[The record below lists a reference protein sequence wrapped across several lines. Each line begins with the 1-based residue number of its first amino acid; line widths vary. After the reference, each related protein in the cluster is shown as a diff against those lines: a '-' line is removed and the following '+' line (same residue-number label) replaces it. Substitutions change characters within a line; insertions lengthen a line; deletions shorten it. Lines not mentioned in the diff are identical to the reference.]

1 MFCGNCG
8 AQLPEGGVFCANCGN
23 KVGSSS
29 NRYESTPPAAP
40 TPIPPSGYAQP
51 NRPNAASA
59 KPPKKPNSTLI
70 VLLVLGGLFVIGI
83 LVAVIIVVAILAG
96 NLFNLAK
103 QDTGYTYGTEDNYYY
118 NDEYNDEDLS
128 GDVYDPGT
136 GYTYDP
142 YEWDTDDYDGG
153 YETNNQ
159 QLCPSCHGSGTC
171 PICNGTG
178 EYSMYGQ
185 DYDTCTGC
193 GGDGVCSICGGS
205 GYV

>member
-96 NLFNLAK
+96 NLFNSAK
-103 QDTGYTYGTEDNYYY
+103 
-118 NDEYNDEDLS
+118 
-128 GDVYDPGT
+128 
-136 GYTYDP
+136 
-142 YEWDTDDYDGG
+142 
-153 YETNNQ
+153 
-159 QLCPSCHGSGTC
+159 
-171 PICNGTG
+171 
-178 EYSMYGQ
+178 
-185 DYDTCTGC
+185 
-193 GGDGVCSICGGS
+193 
-205 GYV
+205 